1 MLYIFYNIK
10 KKIPPKEWTAKKNIV
25 GEAGSSFGQYPEDF
39 FPDTLH
45 IPFWIGH
52 SFLAA
57 LSWKQNLEPGNLQAV
72 TGPWRS
78 FVWAALFIRS
88 LLWVWDSWHQ
98 K

>member
-25 GEAGSSFGQYPEDF
+25 GETGSSFGQCPGDF
-39 FPDTLH
+39 FPDTLY
-45 IPFWIGH
+45 IPFVEW
-52 SFLAA
+52 SFVSA
-57 LSWKQNLEPGNLQAV
+57 LSGKQNLEPGNLHAV

-78 FVWAALFIRS
+78 FVWAALFIWS